1 MKNITLITMENS
13 ANHGLGVNLVG
24 YQLSVSDYDSKEA
37 VLQRIRDAA
46 KEYCN
51 TKNGRDT
58 FTRNCNCFNYGDFF
72 TFVPEKILH
81 RHGIYLAAT
90 IEIIDVC
97 FDEQLVLESD
107 INNTI
112 KESR

>member
-1 MKNITLITMENS
+1 MKNITLIAMENS

-24 YQLSVSDYDSKEA
+24 YQLSVSDYDSKED

-112 KESR
+112 EESR

>member
-13 ANHGLGVNLVG
+13 ANHGLGVNLCG
-24 YQLSVSDYDSKEA
+24 YQLSVSDYDSQED

-58 FTRNCNCFNYGDFF
+58 FKQNCNCFNYGDFF
-72 TFVPEKILH
+72 TFVPEKIL
-81 RHGIYLAAT
+81 RDHGIYRAVT
-90 IEIIDVC
+90 TETIDVC
-97 FDEQLVLESD
+97 FDKQLVLESD
-107 INNTI
+107 INDTI
-112 KESR
+112 EESR

>member
-1 MKNITLITMENS
+1 MKNITLIAMENS
-13 ANHGLGVNLVG
+13 ANHGLGVNFCG
-24 YQLSVSDYDSKEA
+24 DQLSVSNSDSKED

-72 TFVPEKILH
+72 IFVPEKILR
-81 RHGIYLAAT
+81 RHGIYQAAI
-90 IEIIDVC
+90 IETIDVC

-107 INNTI
+107 INDNI
-112 KESR
+112 EESR